1 MSQEHERLRR
11 LDRILKVQRQ
21 KRMLEEWRLVHLR
34 EERAAIDRSTAEL
47 IASLGTESALHGLF
61 IGAQVNGLRR
71 NDVARQS
78 NDHLQAA
85 AEVRIRAARRSE
97 KGVEKVRGESAQL
110 SAAEDE
116 ASDLRATIEGH
127 LGRARTSFE

>member
-34 EERAAIDRSTAEL
+34 EERAAIDRTTAEL

-61 IGAQVNGLRR
+61 VGAKVNGLRR
-71 NDVARQS
+71 NDVARRS
-78 NDHLQAA
+78 NADLQAA
-85 AEVRIRAARRSE
+85 AETRIRSARRSE
-97 KGVEKVRGESAQL
+97 KGVEKVRGQAAQQT
-110 SAAEDE
+110 AAEDE
-116 ASDLRATIEGH
+116 ASALRSTIEGY
-127 LGRARTSFE
+127 LARGRTSFE